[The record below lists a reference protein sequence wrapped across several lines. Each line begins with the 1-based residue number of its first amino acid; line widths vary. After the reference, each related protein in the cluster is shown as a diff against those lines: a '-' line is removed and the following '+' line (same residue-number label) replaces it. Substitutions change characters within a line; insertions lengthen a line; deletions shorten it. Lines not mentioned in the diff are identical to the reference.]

1 MMDKTIKS
9 LFPNYI
15 SIDEI
20 FFPKFLY
27 LTFCCC
33 AAAAAA
39 AKFPAKI
46 EVGDVAAE
54 ATCAAANNCW
64 FVTGAPCC

>member
-1 MMDKTIKS
+1 M
-9 LFPNYI
+9 
-15 SIDEI
+15 
-20 FFPKFLY
+20 Y

-64 FVTGAPCC
+64 FVTGAPCCWFCCINGD